1 MYFKIPFCSQFQD
14 FSTHMH
20 QSPSK
25 LVSESELDCWCCIG
39 VDDSLPA
46 AAASVGISSY
56 EDQTLFR
63 PEYNIL

>member
-1 MYFKIPFCSQFQD
+1 
-14 FSTHMH
+14 MH